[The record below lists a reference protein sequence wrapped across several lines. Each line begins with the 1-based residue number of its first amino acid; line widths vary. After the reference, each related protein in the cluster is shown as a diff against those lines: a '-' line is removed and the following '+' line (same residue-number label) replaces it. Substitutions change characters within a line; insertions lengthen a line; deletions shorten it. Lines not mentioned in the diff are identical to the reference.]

1 MFCENFLN
9 IAYSTKRKSISYIY
23 PEKLISYLI
32 KEFNIKNS
40 KILEPGFEEVNFKQF
55 ENFEMQTYGM
65 DYTKYQEKKTLV

>member
-1 MFCENFLN
+1 MFCEKFLN

-40 KILEPGFEEVNFKQF
+40 KILEPGFEEVNF
-55 ENFEMQTYGM
+55 
-65 DYTKYQEKKTLV
+65 